1 MKDAHRLKLALFK
14 KRPYRIVG
22 FYTYTMVVD
31 RKNAILEQVMAQYL
45 RTSDFNGMGVASL
58 VSAADFSAVK
68 ELIAEGSL
76 DLVRGDGHPNPHIK
90 AFPADSIELQ
100 IEKIEAHGL
109 EGCLYPT
116 PRLLNE
122 RNAGAGETAPYTRAL
137 KEGAPQL
144 SFRTFD
150 LRALEWYRNDP
161 RFDFD
166 VDDIHGRILQKQGTQ
181 VADRAVVLD
190 GLEFFE
196 FGFAYDSERNRAV
209 AAFIRYLHDL
219 PEAQQVEMQKHELT
233 GTYKLHPDFYRTQ
246 IIGDFPERMSI
257 YDAFLQEKMEINR
270 ICELI
275 GKPKLFRTE
284 YGDLKRPRGFGIL
297 IRPTKKEFRDFAL
310 ILDQLLS
317 DDLNRDF
324 FKGDLELNRNL
335 TDEDGNR
342 VTQPKGTIQLLEEWI
357 GAKFKPAEPADMA
370 ELFGNLRAVRRVR
383 QKPAH
388 IVEDNEF
395 DQKYVAEQR
404 QLIIQ
409 AFDAVRTL
417 RMVLENHPA
426 ARDHEVPVY
435 LRNAKVWTR

>member
-1 MKDAHRLKLALFK
+1 MSADL
-14 KRPYRIVG
+14 
-22 FYTYTMVVD
+22 
-31 RKNAILEQVMAQYL
+31 KNAILEKVFSNYL
-45 RTSDFNGMGVASL
+45 ESGDFNGLGVFSMTS
-58 VSAADFSAVK
+58 SADIAAIR
-68 ELIAEGSL
+68 ELIADGGL
-76 DLVRGDGHPNPHIK
+76 DLVRGDAHPNPHIK
-90 AFPADSIELQ
+90 AFPADSVEIQL
-100 IEKIEAHGL
+100 EKIDALGL

-116 PRLLNE
+116 PQLLKE
-122 RNAGAGETAPYTRAL
+122 RNAGANETAPYTRAL

-144 SFRTFD
+144 SYRAFD

-166 VDDIHGRILQKQGTQ
+166 VDDIHGRILQKKGTQ
-181 VADRAVVLD
+181 VAERAVVLD

-196 FGFAYDSERNRAV
+196 FGFAYDDEMHRAL

-219 PEAQQVEMQKHELT
+219 PEAQQIEMQKHELT
-233 GTYKLHPDFYRTQ
+233 GSYKLHPDFYRTQ

-257 YDAFLQEKMEINR
+257 YDAFLREKVEINR
-270 ICELI
+270 MCELM

-284 YGDLKRPRGFGIL
+284 YLDLKRPRGFGIL

-310 ILDQLLS
+310 LLDQLLS

-324 FKGDLELNRNL
+324 FRGDLELNRNL

-342 VTQPKGTIQLLEEWI
+342 VTQPKGTIQLLEEWV
-357 GAKFKPAEPADMA
+357 GSKFRPAEPAEMA
-370 ELFGNLRAVRRVR
+370 QLFANFRAVRKVR

-388 IVEDNEF
+388 IIEDNEF

-404 QLIIQ
+404 ELISQ

-426 ARDHEVPVY
+426 TREHEVPDY
-435 LRNAKVWTR
+435 LREAKVWTM

>member
-1 MKDAHRLKLALFK
+1 MD
-14 KRPYRIVG
+14 
-22 FYTYTMVVD
+22 VD
-31 RKNAILEQVMAQYL
+31 RKNAILEQVLAHYL
-45 RTSDFNGMGVASL
+45 RTGDFNGMGVASL
-58 VSAADFSAVK
+58 ENAADFAAIK
-68 ELIAEGSL
+68 ELISEGSL

-90 AFPADSIELQ
+90 AFPADPVEVQ
-100 IEKIEAHGL
+100 IEKIDAHGL

-116 PRLLNE
+116 PRLLKE
-122 RNAGAGETAPYTRAL
+122 RSAGAGETAPYTRAL

-166 VDDIHGRILQKQGTQ
+166 VDDIHGRILQKEGTQ
-181 VADRAVVLD
+181 VAKRAVILD

-196 FGFAYDSERNRAV
+196 FGFAYDDEMHRAV

-219 PEAQQVEMQKHELT
+219 PEAQQIEMQKHELV
-233 GTYKLHPDFYRTQ
+233 GSYRLHPDFFRTQ

-257 YDAFLQEKMEINR
+257 YDAFLQEKVEINR
-270 ICELI
+270 ICELM

-297 IRPTKKEFRDFAL
+297 IRPTTKEFRDFVL

-324 FKGDLELNRNL
+324 FRGDLELNRNL

-342 VTQPKGTIQLLEEWI
+342 VAQPKGTIQLLEEWI
-357 GAKFKPAEPADMA
+357 GAKFKPAEPTDMA
-370 ELFGNLRAVRRVR
+370 ELFGNFRAVRKVR
-383 QKPAH
+383 QRPAH

-395 DQKYVAEQR
+395 DQKYLAEQR
-404 QLIIQ
+404 QLISQ

-417 RMVLENHPA
+417 RMVLEKHPA
-426 ARDHEVPVY
+426 ARYHEVLGY
-435 LRNAKVWTR
+435 LRDAKVWTM